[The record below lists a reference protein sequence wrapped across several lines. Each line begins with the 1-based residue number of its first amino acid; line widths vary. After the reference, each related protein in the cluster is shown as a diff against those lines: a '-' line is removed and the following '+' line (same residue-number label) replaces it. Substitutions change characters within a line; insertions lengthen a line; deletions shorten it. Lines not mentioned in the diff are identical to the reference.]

1 MRVRISPLLRF
12 APALVRTRW
21 LSSTLALSALL
32 LGGAASVCA
41 LEIPQP
47 GPDSKLQPDVPQGE
61 VTKRS
66 FASSQIF
73 PGTVRD
79 YWVYV
84 PKRATQSAQDTP
96 ANLLV
101 FQDGGGYVKPDGAAR
116 ATIVL
121 DNLIAKGE
129 LPPTVAVFVNA
140 GSIPGAKPGAT
151 TRSNRSFEYDS
162 LGDRYV
168 RFLLE
173 ELLPEALAG
182 INITANPAGR
192 GMVGGSSGG
201 ICAFTAAW
209 ERPDQFGKVLSSIGS
224 FTNIRGGYDYPALVR
239 KSKSEPKA
247 LRVWLQEGESDVNN
261 LFGHWPLSNR
271 DMDAALEFAGYQ
283 HHLEMTGGGHSGQAA
298 GALLPE
304 ALRWLFSTEKSSE
317 KSPAKP

>member
-1 MRVRISPLLRF
+1 MRISPLLRF
-12 APALVRTRW
+12 APALAPVLL
-21 LSSTLALSALL
+21 LSSSLL
-32 LGGAASVCA
+32 WAPVSLCA

-47 GPDSKLQPDVPQGE
+47 GPDSRVQPDVPQGE

-66 FASSQIF
+66 FSSSQIF

-84 PKRATQSAQDTP
+84 PKRAAQAAPETP

-116 ATIVL
+116 ATVVL

-140 GSIPGAKPGAT
+140 GSVLGAKPGAVN
-151 TRSNRSFEYDS
+151 RSNRSFEYDS

-182 INITANPAGR
+182 LNVTTDPAGR
-192 GMVGGSSGG
+192 GVVGGSSGG

-209 ERPDQFGKVLSSIGS
+209 ERPDQFGRVLSGIGS
-224 FTNIRGGYDYPALVR
+224 FTNIRGGHEYPALVR
-239 KSKSEPKA
+239 KSKNEPKA
-247 LRVWLQEGESDVNN
+247 LRVWMQEGESDVNN

-271 DMDAALEFAGYQ
+271 DLDAALQFAGYQ
-283 HHLEMTGGGHSGQAA
+283 HHLELTGGGHSGQAA
-298 GALLPE
+298 GALLPD
-304 ALRWLFSTEKSSE
+304 ALRWLFSTEKP
-317 KSPAKP
+317 PAKP